1 MSDGSHELLTQQLA
15 GLLGMGSEE
24 EEYVSDVLG
33 SLVEVA
39 DNPGDVAEYL
49 SSFGCME
56 SDVLLR
62 FAENLRRYKHGED
75 ISPQKNDG
83 NLEAA
88 VTETKNQTDAPS
100 RVLDE
105 AASEREE
112 IKRRELEAKE
122 RQAREEE
129 RWRLK
134 KKEEEERKTAA
145 KVRAKSTK
153 APKPTTKNASGTNT
167 KGHTKQ
173 TASRP
178 TSSTKAK
185 PAASVSKSTTPAMMG
200 VDILNEVSQI
210 ANKAPLKKAMF
221 GKPKNP
227 ECGCF
232 GQKYAP
238 LTNCLNCG
246 RISCEAEG
254 YDYCHF
260 CGFLIE
266 DFSKRAN
273 VSESAQMHKERL
285 LEFDRTSASRTHVHD
300 DQEDYFVT
308 STNMFAT
315 ESEQADARAMEEE
328 RRRKLHERQKQ
339 KLEINF

>member
-15 GLLGMGSEE
+15 GLLGMGKEE

-49 SSFGCME
+49 SSFGCEE
-56 SDVLLR
+56 SDALIR
-62 FAENLRRYKHGED
+62 FAEDLRRYKHGEE
-75 ISPQKNDG
+75 ISPQENGG
-83 NLEAA
+83 NSEAA
-88 VTETKNQTDAPS
+88 AAETKKQSDAPT

-105 AASEREE
+105 AAAQREE

-122 RQAREEE
+122 RQAKEEE

-134 KKEEEERKTAA
+134 KKEEEERKAAAA
-145 KVRAKSTK
+145 KARAKSTK
-153 APKPTTKNASGTNT
+153 APQPTKDASKSNI
-167 KGHTKQ
+167 KERTKQ
-173 TASRP
+173 SATRP

-185 PAASVSKSTTPAMMG
+185 PAAAVSKSTAPAMVG
-200 VDILNEVSQI
+200 VDILGEVSQ
-210 ANKAPLKKAMF
+210 NVKDVPPKKAMF
-221 GKPKNP
+221 GTPKNP

-232 GQKYAP
+232 GQTHAP

-266 DFSKRAN
+266 DFSRTAN

>member
-1 MSDGSHELLTQQLA
+1 
-15 GLLGMGSEE
+15 MGKEE

-49 SSFGCME
+49 SSFGCEE
-56 SDVLLR
+56 SDLLLR

-75 ISPQKNDG
+75 IDTSPQEDDG
-83 NLEAA
+83 NLDAA
-88 VTETKNQTDAPS
+88 VTAETKKQTDAPN

-105 AASEREE
+105 AAAEREE

-122 RQAREEE
+122 RQAKEEE

-134 KKEEEERKTAA
+134 KKEDDERKAAA
-145 KVRAKSTK
+145 KARAKSTK
-153 APKPTTKNASGTNT
+153 APQPTNNAPRTNT
-167 KGHTKQ
+167 REQAKLTV
-173 TASRP
+173 SRP

-185 PAASVSKSTTPAMMG
+185 PAAAVSKSTAQAIMG
-200 VDILNEVSQI
+200 VDILSEVSQI
-210 ANKAPLKKAMF
+210 ANKAPPKKAMF
-221 GKPKNP
+221 GTPKNP

-232 GQKYAP
+232 GQTHAP
-238 LTNCLNCG
+238 LSNCLNCG

-260 CGFLIE
+260 CGYLIE
-266 DFSKRAN
+266 DFTKRAN
-273 VSESAQMHKERL
+273 VNESAQMHKERL

-339 KLEINF
+339 KLQINF